1 MTMGRPVPFT
11 SNMIGENG
19 PLQGILSREVLR
31 EVNDRL
37 AEIQSREGDEMLTL
51 LCECAGPRCAERVV
65 VERGHFTAMRE
76 NGEPVLAP
84 SHHEAT
90 V

>member
-1 MTMGRPVPFT
+1 MV
-11 SNMIGENG
+11 GEKG

-37 AEIQSREGDEMLTL
+37 AEIQSREGDEALML
-51 LCECAGPRCAERVV
+51 LCECAGLLCAERVAV
-65 VERGHFTAMRE
+65 DQRHFSAMRQ
-76 NGEPVLAP
+76 NGQPVLAP

-90 V
+90 A